1 MSRTGRVPVDGVD
14 LYYEIHGTGKP
25 LVLLHGG
32 LMLAEIFAPILPAL
46 AAGRQVI
53 GVDLQSHGHYI
64 NHDGNS
70 IHSPSKTKS
79 GAVPAGASAQC
90 RDGTYSFSAHRS
102 GTCSHHGG
110 VAKWL

>member
-1 MSRTGRVPVDGVD
+1 MART
-14 LYYEIHGTGKP
+14 LLFII
-25 LVLLHGG
+25 LSSFCVLADADNPAPQSAPTQQP
-32 LMLAEIFAPILPAL
+32 AES
-46 AAGRQVI
+46 
-53 GVDLQSHGHYI
+53 DLQSHGHYI